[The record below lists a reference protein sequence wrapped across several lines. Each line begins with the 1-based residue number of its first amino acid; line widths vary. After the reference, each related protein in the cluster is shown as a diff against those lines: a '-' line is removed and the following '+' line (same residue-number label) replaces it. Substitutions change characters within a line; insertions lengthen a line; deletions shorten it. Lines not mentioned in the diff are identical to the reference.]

1 MLFSTK
7 LGKIEVE
14 KSEIVNFDTGIP
26 GFENWRQFA
35 LILLPETQ
43 PIQWLI
49 SLENMEIAFPVI
61 DPWLVKKDYSFD
73 ISQEVVDR
81 LDIRD
86 KEKILVITMVRIPQ
100 DNPLEMTVNL
110 LAPVIINTENRQAI
124 QLVLDRSD
132 YSLRHHIRDEIR
144 KIMITDEGESC

>member
-1 MLFSTK
+1 
-7 LGKIEVE
+7 
-14 KSEIVNFDTGIP
+14 
-26 GFENWRQFA
+26 
-35 LILLPETQ
+35 
-43 PIQWLI
+43 
-49 SLENMEIAFPVI
+49 MEIAFPVI

-144 KIMITDEGESC
+144 KIMTADEDESC